1 MKRDKIKK
9 LSVLTFSSLSVVS
22 TFAIIS
28 ASCEPIEKVDAPQV
42 VGIESSAPLS
52 NSDVK
57 SQDITIKK
65 GSWQMKVGIPHFLK
79 ILLHLYIY
87 LKSLLQPPL
96 LIMKL
101 QINWVPK
108 NLLLKKIP
116 FTIDCLRIYYDKKY
130 HKSATELLNKIL
142 FNI

>member
-9 LSVLTFSSLSVVS
+9 LSILTFSPLSVVS

-28 ASCEPIEKVDAPQV
+28 ASCEPIEKVEAPQV

-65 GSWQMKVGIPHFLK
+65 EKTDNESRYRFKKSFKIWKVC
-79 ILLHLYIY
+79 Y
-87 LKSLLQPPL
+87 PL
-96 LIMKL
+96 LYLLKL
-101 QINWVPK
+101 QI
-108 NLLLKKIP
+108 
-116 FTIDCLRIYYDKKY
+116 
-130 HKSATELLNKIL
+130 
-142 FNI
+142 

>member
-1 MKRDKIKK
+1 MAQHLNIKTDKEFRDFKNKLGGQNIWKETKIKK

-57 SQDITIKK
+57 SQDYYYKK
-65 GSWQMKVGIPHFLK
+65 REDWQ
-79 ILLHLYIY
+79 
-87 LKSLLQPPL
+87 
-96 LIMKL
+96 
-101 QINWVPK
+101 
-108 NLLLKKIP
+108 
-116 FTIDCLRIYYDKKY
+116 
-130 HKSATELLNKIL
+130 
-142 FNI
+142 

>member
-57 SQDITIKK
+57 SQDYYYKK
-65 GSWQMKVGIPHFLK
+65 REDWQWKSVSGLKNLFIYIFWKVC
-79 ILLHLYIY
+79 Y
-87 LKSLLQPPL
+87 PL
-96 LIMKL
+96 LYL
-101 QINWVPK
+101 YETPN
-108 NLLLKKIP
+108 N
-116 FTIDCLRIYYDKKY
+116 
-130 HKSATELLNKIL
+130 
-142 FNI
+142 

>member
-65 GSWQMKVGIPHFLK
+65 GRLTMKVGIPRFK
-79 ILLHLYIY
+79 KSFIYIFWKVCY
-87 LKSLLQPPL
+87 PSFTY
-96 LIMKL
+96 MKL
-101 QINWVPK
+101 QIMRPK
-108 NLLLKKIP
+108 NFLKDSI
-116 FTIDCLRIYYDKKY
+116 
-130 HKSATELLNKIL
+130 
-142 FNI
+142 

>member
-65 GSWQMKVGIPHFLK
+65 GTDRRKRVSPHF
-79 ILLHLYIY
+79 
-87 LKSLLQPPL
+87 
-96 LIMKL
+96 
-101 QINWVPK
+101 
-108 NLLLKKIP
+108 
-116 FTIDCLRIYYDKKY
+116 F
-130 HKSATELLNKIL
+130 
-142 FNI
+142 